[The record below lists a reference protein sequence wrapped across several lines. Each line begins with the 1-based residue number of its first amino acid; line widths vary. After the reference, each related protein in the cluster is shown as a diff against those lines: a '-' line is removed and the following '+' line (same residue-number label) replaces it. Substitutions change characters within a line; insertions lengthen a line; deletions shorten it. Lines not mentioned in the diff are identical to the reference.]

1 MQNRVGKWYSKTM
14 NNGTKLHSRRTFNSS
29 LKARL
34 QTKQQS
40 EEALTWLITNIIFK
54 TILLAGIATLTYFCG
69 PKVGLGTL
77 AFICFFL

>member
-1 MQNRVGKWYSKTM
+1 M
-14 NNGTKLHSRRTFNSS
+14 NNGTKRQSRQTFNSS

-34 QTKQQS
+34 QKKQQS
-40 EEALTWLITNIIFK
+40 AEALTWLITNIIVK

>member
-1 MQNRVGKWYSKTM
+1 MY
-14 NNGTKLHSRRTFNSS
+14 NGTKRPSRRSVNSS

-34 QTKQQS
+34 QKKQQS
-40 EEALTWLITNIIFK
+40 KEALTWLVTNIIVK

>member
-1 MQNRVGKWYSKTM
+1 MY
-14 NNGTKLHSRRTFNSS
+14 NGTKRQSRQTSNSR
-29 LKARL
+29 LKARM

-40 EEALTWLITNIIFK
+40 GEALTWLITNIIFK

-77 AFICFFL
+77 AFVCFFL

>member
-1 MQNRVGKWYSKTM
+1 MQNRVGKWYSKIM
-14 NNGTKLHSRRTFNSS
+14 NNGTKLDSRRTFNSS

-40 EEALTWLITNIIFK
+40 EEALTWLITNIIVK
-54 TILLAGIATLTYFCG
+54 IILLAGIATLTYFCG

>member
-1 MQNRVGKWYSKTM
+1 M
-14 NNGTKLHSRRTFNSS
+14 NNGTKPQSRQTSNRS
-29 LKARL
+29 LKARM

-40 EEALTWLITNIIFK
+40 GEALTWLITNIIFK

-77 AFICFFL
+77 AFICVFL

>member
-1 MQNRVGKWYSKTM
+1 MQRRVGKGYSKIM
-14 NNGTKLHSRRTFNSS
+14 YNGTKRQSLQTSNSR
-29 LKARL
+29 LKARM

-40 EEALTWLITNIIFK
+40 EEALTWLVTNIIVK

>member
-14 NNGTKLHSRRTFNSS
+14 NNGTKPQSRQTSNSS
-29 LKARL
+29 LKARM

-40 EEALTWLITNIIFK
+40 GEALTWLITNIIFK

-77 AFICFFL
+77 AFICVFL

>member
-1 MQNRVGKWYSKTM
+1 M
-14 NNGTKLHSRRTFNSS
+14 NNGTKLQSRRTFNSR
-29 LKARL
+29 LKARM